1 MNGDDMVLECLNK
14 QQESLNMSHRG
25 LVVLPPGVSRLITL
39 KKLFLN
45 NNKLIL
51 PPDEVSHIL
60 KTSHIIYNNAYTSL
74 FTILHLEKLEEL
86 TLDRNQ
92 LTILP
97 GNIGSLKHLTY
108 LGVNHNPLSVLP
120 EAIGDLRQLRELW
133 AVGCGLVSIPS
144 SIGKLGMLEKLGL
157 HNNKITHLPLQFGGL
172 SNLQWLNLAD
182 NKLQDLPE
190 DVNHLQ
196 SLVFMNLDKNCF
208 TNIPTAL
215 TDMANLQILSVK
227 FNSIRSLEDYL
238 IPGFSRLIKLDLREN
253 PFMDR
258 PPHWKVINQTAT
270 QVFKYTTL
278 MILPLLF
285 SVTCHITSVH
295 IQGLDFILLGKV

>member
-1 MNGDDMVLECLNK
+1 
-14 QQESLNMSHRG
+14 
-25 LVVLPPGVSRLITL
+25 
-39 KKLFLN
+39 
-45 NNKLIL
+45 
-51 PPDEVSHIL
+51 
-60 KTSHIIYNNAYTSL
+60 
-74 FTILHLEKLEEL
+74 L
-86 TLDRNQ
+86 T
-92 LTILP
+92 
-97 GNIGSLKHLTY
+97 
-108 LGVNHNPLSVLP
+108 

-157 HNNKITHLPLQFGGL
+157 HNNKITHLPSQFGGL
-172 SNLQWLNLAD
+172 SSLQWLNLAD

-196 SLVFMNLDKNCF
+196 SL
-208 TNIPTAL
+208 
-215 TDMANLQILSVK
+215 ILSVK

-270 QVFKYTTL
+270 QVFKYITL

-285 SVTCHITSVH
+285 SVTCHINSVH